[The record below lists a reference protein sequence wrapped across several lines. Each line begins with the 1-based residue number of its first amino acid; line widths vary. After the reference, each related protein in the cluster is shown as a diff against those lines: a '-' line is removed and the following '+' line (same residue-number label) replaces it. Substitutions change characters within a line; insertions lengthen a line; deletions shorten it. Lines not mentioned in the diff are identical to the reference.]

1 MEIKTETETITGTK
15 KETKNKLLKDI
26 RDIINTLEEHQL
38 LEILKIFGKNDF
50 KYTQNKNG
58 IFLNMCKLNDP
69 IINGII
75 DYLKFINKFNL

>member
-1 MEIKTETETITGTK
+1 ME
-15 KETKNKLLKDI
+15 KETKNKLLKEV

-38 LEILKIFGKNDF
+38 LEILKILGKHDF

-69 IINGII
+69 IINSII
-75 DYLKFINKFNL
+75 DYLKFIKKFNL